1 MRTLATWIGNPTDR
15 LRTMF
20 DAEAL
25 RRTASASIPA
35 LIFGLRLSAS
45 VCLALY
51 IAFWLQLDGA
61 YWAGTSAGIVCQPSL
76 GASLRKGWFR
86 MIGTV
91 VGATVIVVLTACFIQ
106 SRAAFLVALALWGA
120 GCTLVATLLRNFAS
134 YAAALAGYTA
144 AIIASDELGATG
156 GPDAQAFMLAVDRAS
171 DICIGIVCA
180 GVVLALT
187 DFGGARR
194 RLALQLA
201 SLSAEIIGRFAGA
214 LAASGPE
221 RPDTQPLR
229 RELIRQVIAL
239 DPAID
244 QAIGESSQLRY
255 NSPLLQRAVDGLF
268 GALAGWRAVANH
280 LERLSRDRQTQQEE
294 VGEVLQ
300 RIPLKLQAGPDYGDP
315 HWLANPVGMRRIC
328 RQAVRALLAVPV
340 RTPSLRLLIGQTA
353 HVLLGVSEA
362 LNGLV
367 LLVADPARPRPRQ
380 GRFRL
385 YVADWAPAL
394 VSAGRTFVTLGAVEL
409 FWVLTGWP
417 SGAAAITWAAVPV
430 VLFGA
435 KGDQG
440 YRWALSFLA
449 GCALATVCAA
459 IISFAVLPQ
468 MQTFVGFSAAIAIFL
483 VPAGALSAQRWQTAL
498 FVAMAPNIVPLVAPI
513 NAPRYDTIQFYN
525 SALAL
530 YAGEGIAVLSFLLVP
545 PLSPAFRTR
554 RLLTLTLRDLR
565 RLAGGPVPQRCDD
578 WERRVYARLTALPD
592 AAEPLERA
600 HLLAALSA
608 GTEIIRLHRIVRR
621 LGLAAGLKPALKA
634 LAQGHSSL
642 ASEELTRLDQDLA
655 TKPQAERALRLA
667 LRARGNLLALS
678 EVIAQHALYFDA
690 GISR

>member
-1 MRTLATWIGNPTDR
+1 VRTLATWIGNPTDR

-120 GCTLVATLLRNFAS
+120 GCTLVATLLRNFSS

-280 LERLSRDRQTQQEE
+280 LDRPSHDRQSQHE
-294 VGEVLQ
+294 VGEVLK
-300 RIPLKLQAGPDYGDP
+300 RFPLKLRAG
-315 HWLANPVGMRRIC
+315 L
-328 RQAVRALLAVPV
+328 
-340 RTPSLRLLIGQTA
+340 
-353 HVLLGVSEA
+353 
-362 LNGLV
+362 
-367 LLVADPARPRPRQ
+367 
-380 GRFRL
+380 
-385 YVADWAPAL
+385 AL
-394 VSAGRTFVTLGAVEL
+394 VGESAR
-409 FWVLTGWP
+409 
-417 SGAAAITWAAVPV
+417 
-430 VLFGA
+430 
-435 KGDQG
+435 
-440 YRWALSFLA
+440 
-449 GCALATVCAA
+449 
-459 IISFAVLPQ
+459 
-468 MQTFVGFSAAIAIFL
+468 
-483 VPAGALSAQRWQTAL
+483 
-498 FVAMAPNIVPLVAPI
+498 
-513 NAPRYDTIQFYN
+513 
-525 SALAL
+525 
-530 YAGEGIAVLSFLLVP
+530 
-545 PLSPAFRTR
+545 
-554 RLLTLTLRDLR
+554 
-565 RLAGGPVPQRCDD
+565 
-578 WERRVYARLTALPD
+578 
-592 AAEPLERA
+592 
-600 HLLAALSA
+600 
-608 GTEIIRLHRIVRR
+608 
-621 LGLAAGLKPALKA
+621 
-634 LAQGHSSL
+634 
-642 ASEELTRLDQDLA
+642 
-655 TKPQAERALRLA
+655 
-667 LRARGNLLALS
+667 
-678 EVIAQHALYFDA
+678 
-690 GISR
+690 

>member
-1 MRTLATWIGNPTDR
+1 MRPLATRMGNPTHR

-20 DAEAL
+20 DSEAL
-25 RRTASASIPA
+25 RRTACASIPA
-35 LIFGLRLSAS
+35 LTFGLRLSAS

-51 IAFWLQLDGA
+51 VAFWLQLDGA

-76 GASLRKGWFR
+76 GASLRKGWYR

-91 VGATVIVVLTACFIQ
+91 VGAAIIVLLTVCFIQ
-106 SRAAFLVALALWGA
+106 NRAAFLVALALWSA
-120 GCTLVATLLRNFAS
+120 GCALVATLLRNFAS

-156 GPDAQAFMLAVDRAS
+156 GPGAQAFMLSVDRAS
-171 DICIGIVCA
+171 DICIGIICA
-180 GVVLALT
+180 GIVFALT

-194 RLALQLA
+194 RLALLLA
-201 SLSAEIIGRFAGA
+201 PLSAEITARFAGT

-221 RPDTQPLR
+221 APDTQPVR

-244 QAIGESSQLRY
+244 QALGESSQLRY
-255 NSPLLQRAVDGLF
+255 NSPLLQRAVYGLF

-300 RIPLKLQAGPDYGDP
+300 RIPLKLQPGPDFGDP

-353 HVLLGVSEA
+353 HVLLGVSAA
-362 LNGLV
+362 LNGLE
-367 LLVADPARPRPRQ
+367 LLEADPARPRPPRS
-380 GRFRL
+380 RFRL
-385 YVADWAPAL
+385 YVADWTPAL
-394 VSAGRTFVTLGAVEL
+394 VSGGRTFVALGGVEL

-417 SGAAAITWAAVPV
+417 SGAAAITWAAIPV

-435 KGDQG
+435 KADQD
-440 YRWALSFLA
+440 YNPVLSFLV
-449 GCALATVCAA
+449 GCALATVLAA
-459 IISFAVLPQ
+459 IMSFAVLPQ
-468 MQTFVGFSAAIAIFL
+468 MGTFVGFSAAMAIFL
-483 VPAGALSAQRWQTAL
+483 VPAGALSAQRWQTPI
-498 FVAMAPNIVPLVAPI
+498 FVAMATNIVPLVAPI

-525 SALAL
+525 STLAL

-565 RLAGGPVPQRCDD
+565 RLAGGPVPERCDD
-578 WERRVYARLTALPD
+578 WERRVYARLISLPD
-592 AAEPLERA
+592 GAEPLERV

-634 LAQGHSSL
+634 LAQGQSTL
-642 ASEELTRLDQDLA
+642 ANEELTRLDQDLA
-655 TKPQAERALRLA
+655 TKPQAEWASRLA

-690 GISR
+690 GFSR

>member
-1 MRTLATWIGNPTDR
+1 VRTLATWMGNPTDR

-25 RRTASASIPA
+25 RKTASASVPA

-91 VGATVIVVLTACFIQ
+91 VGATVILVLTACFIQ

-171 DICIGIVCA
+171 AICIGIVCA

-194 RLALQLA
+194 RLALLLA
-201 SLSAEIIGRFAGA
+201 PLSAEITGRFAGT
-214 LAASGPE
+214 LAASGAGS
-221 RPDTQPLR
+221 PDTQPLR
-229 RELIRQVIAL
+229 RELIRRVIAL

-255 NSPLLQRAVDGLF
+255 HSPLLQRAVDGLF
-268 GALAGWRAVANH
+268 GALAAWRAVANH
-280 LERLSRDRQTQQEE
+280 LDRPSHDRQSQHE
-294 VGEVLQ
+294 VGEVLK
-300 RIPLKLQAGPDYGDP
+300 RFPLKLQAGPDYGDP

-353 HVLLGVSEA
+353 QVLLGVSEA
-362 LNGLV
+362 LNGLA

-440 YRWALSFLA
+440 YSWALSFLA
-449 GCALATVCAA
+449 GCALATVFAA

-468 MQTFVGFSAAIAIFL
+468 METFVGFSAAMAIFL
-483 VPAGALSAQRWQTAL
+483 VPAGALSAQRWHTAL
-498 FVAMAPNIVPLVAPI
+498 FVSMATNIVPLVAPV

-554 RLLTLTLRDLR
+554 RLLRLTLRDLR
-565 RLAGGPVPQRCDD
+565 RLAGGPVPQRCGD
-578 WERRVYARLTALPD
+578 WERRVYARLTSLPD
-592 AAEPLERA
+592 AAEPVERA

-608 GTEIIRLHRIVRR
+608 GTEIIRLHGIVRR

>member
-1 MRTLATWIGNPTDR
+1 VRTLATWIGNPTDR

-25 RRTASASIPA
+25 RRTAGASIPA

-120 GCTLVATLLRNFAS
+120 GCALVASLLRNFAS

-156 GPDAQAFMLAVDRAS
+156 GPGAQAFMLAVDRAS

-229 RELIRQVIAL
+229 RELIRRVIAL
-239 DPAID
+239 DPTID

-255 NSPLLQRAVDGLF
+255 NSPVLHRAVDGLF

-280 LERLSRDRQTQQEE
+280 LDRPSQDRQSQHE
-294 VGEVLQ
+294 VGEVLK
-300 RIPLKLQAGPDYGDP
+300 RFPLKLRTGPDYDDP

-340 RTPSLRLLIGQTA
+340 RAPSLRLLIGETA
-353 HVLLGVSEA
+353 QVLLGVAEA
-362 LNGLV
+362 LNGLA

-385 YVADWAPAL
+385 DVADWAPAL

-417 SGAAAITWAAVPV
+417 SGAAAITWAAIPV

-440 YRWALSFLA
+440 HSWALSYLA
-449 GCALATVCAA
+449 GCALATVFAA

-468 MQTFVGFSAAIAIFL
+468 METFVGFSAAMAIFL
-483 VPAGALSAQRWQTAL
+483 VPAGASAQRWQTAM
-498 FVAMAPNIVPLVAPI
+498 FVAMATITVPLVAPI
-513 NAPRYDTIQFYN
+513 NVPRYDTIQFYN

-530 YAGEGIAVLSFLLVP
+530 YVGEGIAVLSFLLVP

-578 WERRVYARLTALPD
+578 WERRVYARLTSLPV
-592 AAEPLERA
+592 AASPLERA

-608 GTEIIRLHRIVRR
+608 GTEVIRLHRIVRR
-621 LGLAAGLKPALKA
+621 LGLASGLEPALKA

-667 LRARGNLLALS
+667 LRARGSLLALS
-678 EVIAQHALYFDA
+678 EVLAQHALYFEA
-690 GISR
+690 GGST

>member
-1 MRTLATWIGNPTDR
+1 VRTLATWIGNPTDR
-15 LRTMF
+15 LRSMF

-51 IAFWLQLDGA
+51 IAFWLQIDGA

-120 GCTLVATLLRNFAS
+120 GCTLIATLLRNFAS

-156 GPDAQAFMLAVDRAS
+156 GPHAQAFMLAVDRAS

-229 RELIRQVIAL
+229 RELIRRVTAL

-244 QAIGESSQLRY
+244 QAIGESPQLRY
-255 NSPLLQRAVDGLF
+255 HSPLLLRAIDGLF

-280 LERLSRDRQTQQEE
+280 LVRLPLDSQYEA
-294 VGEVLQ
+294 GEVL
-300 RIPLKLQAGPDYGDP
+300 RRLPLKLQAGHKYEDS
-315 HWLANPVGMRRIC
+315 HWLANPAGMRQIC
-328 RQAVRALLAVPV
+328 RQAVRALLSVPA

-353 HVLLGVSEA
+353 HVLLGIAEA

-385 YVADWAPAL
+385 YVADWAPAF
-394 VSAGRTFVTLGAVEL
+394 VSAGRTLITLGAVEL

-417 SGAAAITWAAVPV
+417 SGAAAITWAAIPV

-498 FVAMAPNIVPLVAPI
+498 FVAMAPNIVPLVAPV

-530 YAGEGIAVLSFLLVP
+530 YAGEGIAVLSFLIVP
-545 PLSPAFRTR
+545 PLPPALRIR

-565 RLAGGPVPQRCDD
+565 RLAGGPVPQRCND
-578 WERRVYARLTALPD
+578 WERRVYTRLTALPD
-592 AAEPLERA
+592 PADPLERA
-600 HLLAALSA
+600 QLLAALSA

-621 LGLAAGLKPALKA
+621 LGLASGLEPALKA

-642 ASEELTRLDQDLA
+642 ACAELMRLDQDLA
-655 TKPQAERALRLA
+655 TKPKAGAALRLA
-667 LRARGNLLALS
+667 LRARGNLLALV
-678 EVIAQHALYFDA
+678 EVLAQHALYFEA
-690 GISR
+690 RVST

>member
-1 MRTLATWIGNPTDR
+1 
-15 LRTMF
+15 MF

-91 VGATVIVVLTACFIQ
+91 VGAAIIVVLTACFIQ
-106 SRAAFLVALALWGA
+106 NRAAFLLALALWGA
-120 GCTLVATLLRNFAS
+120 GCALVASLLRNFAS

-156 GPDAQAFMLAVDRAS
+156 GPGAQAFMLAVDRAS
-171 DICIGIVCA
+171 AICIGIVCA

-194 RLALQLA
+194 RLALLLA
-201 SLSAEIIGRFAGA
+201 PLSAEITGRFAGT
-214 LAASGPE
+214 LAASDAGS
-221 RPDTQPLR
+221 PDTQPVR
-229 RELIRQVIAL
+229 RELIRRVIAL

-280 LERLSRDRQTQQEE
+280 LDRPSHDRQSQHE
-294 VGEVLQ
+294 VGEVLK
-300 RIPLKLQAGPDYGDP
+300 RFPLKLQAGHKYGDS
-315 HWLANPVGMRRIC
+315 HWLANPAGMRQIC
-328 RQAVRALLAVPV
+328 RQAVRALLSVPV

-353 HVLLGVSEA
+353 QVLLGVAEA
-362 LNGLV
+362 LNGLA

-394 VSAGRTFVTLGAVEL
+394 VSAGRTLITLGAVEL

-440 YRWALSFLA
+440 YSWALSFLA
-449 GCALATVCAA
+449 GCALATVFAA
-459 IISFAVLPQ
+459 IISFAALPQ
-468 MQTFVGFSAAIAIFL
+468 METFVGFSAAMAIFL
-483 VPAGALSAQRWQTAL
+483 VPAGALSAQRSHTAL
-498 FVAMAPNIVPLVAPI
+498 FVSMATNIVPLVAPV

-554 RLLTLTLRDLR
+554 RLLRLTLTDLR
-565 RLAGGPVPQRCDD
+565 RLAGGPVPQRRDD
-578 WERRVYARLTALPD
+578 WARRVYARLTALPD
-592 AAEPLERA
+592 PADPLERA
-600 HLLAALSA
+600 QLLAALSA

-621 LGLAAGLKPALKA
+621 LGLESGLEPALKA

-642 ASEELTRLDQDLA
+642 ASAELMRLDQDLA
-655 TKPQAERALRLA
+655 TKPKAGAALRLA
-667 LRARGNLLALS
+667 LRARGNLLALV
-678 EVIAQHALYFDA
+678 EVLAQHALYFEA
-690 GISR
+690 RVST

>member
-1 MRTLATWIGNPTDR
+1 MEFPARR
-15 LRTMF
+15 LRMMF

-51 IAFWLQLDGA
+51 IAFCLQLDGA

-106 SRAAFLVALALWGA
+106 NRAAFLIALALWGA
-120 GCTLVATLLRNFAS
+120 GCTMVATLLRNFSS

-194 RLALQLA
+194 RLALLLA
-201 SLSAEIIGRFAGA
+201 PLSAEITGRFAGT
-214 LAASGPE
+214 LAASDAGS
-221 RPDTQPLR
+221 PDTQPLR

-255 NSPLLQRAVDGLF
+255 HSPLLQRAVDGLF

-280 LERLSRDRQTQQEE
+280 GERLSRDRQSQHE
-294 VGEVLQ
+294 VGEVLK
-300 RIPLKLQAGPDYGDP
+300 RFPLKLQADPDHGDP
-315 HWLANPVGMRRIC
+315 HWLANPVGTRRIC

-367 LLVADPARPRPRQ
+367 LLMAALARPRPRQ

-430 VLFGA
+430 ALFGA

-440 YRWALSFLA
+440 YSWALSFLA

-468 MQTFVGFSAAIAIFL
+468 MQTFVGFTAALAIFL

-498 FVAMAPNIVPLVAPI
+498 FVAMPPNIVPLVAPI

-530 YAGEGIAVLSFLLVP
+530 YAGEGIAVLSFLLLP

-565 RLAGGPVPQRCDD
+565 RLAGGPAPQRCDD
-578 WERRVYARLTALPD
+578 WERRVSPRLSSLPD
-592 AAEPLERA
+592 AAAPLERA
-600 HLLAALSA
+600 QLLAALSA
-608 GTEIIRLHRIVRR
+608 GTEVIRLQRILRR
-621 LGLAAGLKPALKA
+621 LGLASGLEPALKA
-634 LAQGHSSL
+634 FARGHSSL
-642 ASEELTRLDQDLA
+642 ASAELTRLDQDLA
-655 TKPQAERALRLA
+655 TKPKAGAALRLA

-678 EVIAQHALYFDA
+678 EVLAQHALYFEA
-690 GISR
+690 GGSP

>member
-1 MRTLATWIGNPTDR
+1 MDTLATWMEYPARR
-15 LRTMF
+15 LRMMF
-20 DAEAL
+20 DAQAL

-51 IAFWLQLDGA
+51 IAFWLQIDGA

-120 GCTLVATLLRNFAS
+120 GCTLIATLLRNFAS

-156 GPDAQAFMLAVDRAS
+156 GPGAQAFMLAVDRAS
-171 DICIGIVCA
+171 AICIGIVCA

-201 SLSAEIIGRFAGA
+201 SLSAEIIGRFTGA

-221 RPDTQPLR
+221 RPDTQPVR
-229 RELIRQVIAL
+229 RELIRRVIAL

-255 NSPLLQRAVDGLF
+255 HSPLLLRAIDGLF

-280 LERLSRDRQTQQEE
+280 LARLPLDSQYDA
-294 VGEVLQ
+294 GEAL
-300 RIPLKLQAGPDYGDP
+300 RRFPLKLQAGRNYEDS
-315 HWLANPVGMRRIC
+315 HWLANPAGMRHIC
-328 RQAVRALLAVPV
+328 RQAVRALLSVPA
-340 RTPSLRLLIGQTA
+340 RTPSLRLLIGQA
-353 HVLLGVSEA
+353 AQVLLGVAEA
-362 LNGLV
+362 LNGLA

-394 VSAGRTFVTLGAVEL
+394 VSAGRTFITIGAVEL

-449 GCALATVCAA
+449 GCVLATVCAA

-498 FVAMAPNIVPLVAPI
+498 FAAMAPNIVPLVAPV

-565 RLAGGPVPQRCDD
+565 RLAGGPVPQRCND

-600 HLLAALSA
+600 QLLAALSA

-642 ASEELTRLDQDLA
+642 ANAELMRLDQDLA
-655 TKPQAERALRLA
+655 TKPKAGAAWRLA
-667 LRARGNLLALS
+667 LRARGNLLALV
-678 EVIAQHALYFDA
+678 EVLAQHALYFEA
-690 GISR
+690 RVST